1 MLKYFFGIYCICF
14 YISGILSKSTVTT
27 QTSWNRGAKLS
38 ITTNTVSDDE
48 DVELDG
54 SGEGQNDLADRKI
67 ISKTVESDGSG
78 EVQTDFSDWKFI
90 STTIESN
97 GSEEVHTNLSDRK
110 KISTTVESSGS
121 EEVHTHLSDRKTIST
136 TVESS
141 GSEEVHTHLSDRKTI
156 STTVLKLQT
165 TIDSETCTQ
174 LVPLVFAVIGWTL
187 AVVLAATTVF
197 YKRKLLKKKSNASNA
212 IYSDLSGA
220 RELTNYSTIDIQA
233 TNEHYEDINLKT

>member
-1 MLKYFFGIYCICF
+1 MEF

-27 QTSWNRGAKLS
+27 QTSWNRGATLS

-48 DVELDG
+48 DLELDG
-54 SGEGQNDLADRKI
+54 SGEGQNDLSGRKI

-78 EVQTDFSDWKFI
+78 EVQTGLSDWKFI
-90 STTIESN
+90 STTLESN
-97 GSEEVHTNLSDRK
+97 GSEEVHINLSDRK
-110 KISTTVESSGS
+110 NISTTVESSGS
-121 EEVHTHLSDRKTIST
+121 EEVR
-136 TVESS
+136 
-141 GSEEVHTHLSDRKTI
+141 THLSDRKTI
-156 STTVLKLQT
+156 STTVLQLQT
-165 TIDSETCTQ
+165 TIDSETCTL

-197 YKRKLLKKKSNASNA
+197 YKRQLLKKKSNTPVASSA

-233 TNEHYEDINLKT
+233 SNEHYEDINLKT